1 MQLDRANF
9 LEELQKRFGQ
19 FLGPLELEGPIGS
32 YPLGSMTASSYIGPR
47 VALVAEAAH
56 TIHPIAG
63 QGINIGW
70 RDVAALSE
78 VVINSLRLGLDPGSE
93 STLQK
98 YQQWR
103 RPDNISMTMTTDV
116 LNRLFSNRVPPLV
129 AARNLGL
136 GLVQRLPGV
145 KKILMRH
152 AMGEL
157 GKLPRLIQ
165 GLKI

>member
-1 MQLDRANF
+1 M
-9 LEELQKRFGQ
+9 
-19 FLGPLELEGPIGS
+19 LGNS
-32 YPLGSMTASSYIGPR
+32 
-47 VALVAEAAH
+47 AH

-78 VVINSLRLGLDPGSE
+78 VVINSLRLGLDPGAE
-93 STLQK
+93 RILQK

-103 RPDNISMTMTTDV
+103 RPDNISMTITTDS
-116 LNRLFSNRVPPLV
+116 LNRLFSNREPPLV

-136 GLVQRLPGV
+136 GLVQSLPGV

-165 GLKI
+165 GFEI